1 MFLLVGLGNPGP
13 KYQKNRHNIGF
24 MAVDEIVRRHSF
36 SEWRNRFQGLVS
48 EGRLNGEKIL
58 VLKPETYMNNSGQA
72 VGEAM
77 RFFKLTPPEVFI
89 IYDELDLALGKL
101 RVKQGGGTSGHN
113 GLKSIDA
120 HIGKDYWKLR
130 VGISHPGD
138 KEKVLG
144 HVLGDFSKSETA
156 DLEAMIDAIAR
167 SIPELFTSDASTF
180 MSKIGLAMKPPAHA
194 PKPKPAPKPVASPD
208 RQDAQKNV
216 VSTISNALQAA
227 FSKARKDTDEGEH

>member
-36 SEWRNRFQGLVS
+36 SEWRSRFQGLVS
-48 EGRLNGEKIL
+48 EGRINGEKIL
-58 VLKPETYMNNSGQA
+58 VLKPETFMNNSGQS

-77 RFFKLTPPEVFI
+77 RFFKLSPDEVYV

-144 HVLGDFSKSETA
+144 HVLGDFAKSEIS
-156 DLEAMIDAIAR
+156 DVERMLDAIAR
-167 SIPELFTSDASTF
+167 NIPELFSADASTF
-180 MSKIGLAMKPPAHA
+180 MSKIGLAVKPPAHT
-194 PKPKPAPKPVASPD
+194 PKPDTVPAPKTPD
-208 RQDAQKNV
+208 AKK
-216 VSTISNALQAA
+216 SIISNLSTAFHAA
-227 FSKARKDTDEGEH
+227 FTKAHKDIDEGER

>member
-36 SEWRNRFQGLVS
+36 SDWRSRFQGLVS

-58 VLKPETYMNNSGQA
+58 VLKPETFMNNSGQA

-77 RFFKLTPPEVFI
+77 RFYKLTPAEVFI

-144 HVLGDFSKSETA
+144 HVLGDFAKSETG
-156 DLEAMIDAIAR
+156 DVERILDAIAR
-167 SIPELFTSDASTF
+167 YLPEMFSADASTF
-180 MSKIGLAMKPPAHA
+180 MSKVGLAIKPPSHL
-194 PKPKPAPKPVASPD
+194 PKPGTAAEPKKPDVKKSIVS
-208 RQDAQKNV
+208 N
-216 VSTISNALQAA
+216 VSTALQAA
-227 FSKARKDTDEGEH
+227 FSKARKDSDEGER